1 MLTSKESTLEEENYA
16 KVLLAIRCVDSL
28 VEGALSIEDPN
39 PRAPWVLAK
48 GAFDKL
54 LELEPLLAARIMT
67 VESEEM
73 VLAADFAEREAK
85 KAKAAA

>member
-1 MLTSKESTLEEENYA
+1 M
-16 KVLLAIRCVDSL
+16 
-28 VEGALSIEDPN
+28 
-39 PRAPWVLAK
+39 LAK